1 MIAGR
6 DKTCIALGRSCYA
19 IPLVVMIF
27 GVIINAHQIV
37 TFPGIIN
44 STSPLPIQGPPMKKL
59 LLLFALFTLAACA
72 TSPTGR
78 SQLMLVSPDQAI
90 SSSRE
95 AYVQTLLPLQKEGKI
110 DSNVATSKRIR
121 FITGRIVAQA
131 IILYPH
137 TRNWD
142 WSVKVIDDPEMV
154 NAWCMAGGKMAI
166 YTGLINKLH
175 ATDDELAEV
184 MGHEISHALANHTAE
199 RMSIALA
206 TQMGLSG
213 VAVATGD
220 SVYKGAILSGSSLA
234 AATAITLPNSRTS
247 ESEADQIGI
256 ELAARAGYDPRA
268 AVTLWQKM
276 AKVGGGSPPQ
286 FLSTHPSP
294 ANRQE
299 KLRVLAQQMMPYYL
313 NQAPRPVYQFR

>member
-1 MIAGR
+1 
-6 DKTCIALGRSCYA
+6 
-19 IPLVVMIF
+19 
-27 GVIINAHQIV
+27 
-37 TFPGIIN
+37 
-44 STSPLPIQGPPMKKL
+44 MKKL
-59 LLLFALFTLAACA
+59 FILFLLIGLAACA

-78 SQLMLVSPDQAI
+78 SQLMLVSPQQAI
-90 SSSRE
+90 DASRE

-110 DSNVATSKRIR
+110 DSNPATARRIKE
-121 FITGRIVAQA
+121 ITGRIIAQA
-131 IILYPH
+131 IQLYPQ

-166 YTGLINKLH
+166 YTGLINKLN
-175 ATDDELAEV
+175 ATDDEIAQV

-206 TQMGLSG
+206 TQLGLSG
-213 VAVATGD
+213 VAIATND
-220 SVYKGAILSGSSLA
+220 SVYKGAILTGSSLA
-234 AATAITLPNSRTS
+234 AATAITLPNSRTA

-276 AKVGGGSPPQ
+276 ARVGGGGPPQ

-299 KLRVLAQQMMPYYL
+299 KLSALANRMMGYYL
-313 NQAPRPVYQFR
+313 DKSPRPVYPLK